1 MCLYKVRQMENNNN
15 GSVGF
20 LSSFYTARQDC
31 KISAGRFCNQTAV
44 AGGVNCNVADDSHN
58 LYSQCKT
65 FTGFPCRLWARV
77 TVSALSLW
85 ETNIPLNIAALL
97 TGINDRD
104 RAWA

>member
-1 MCLYKVRQMENNNN
+1 MGNNND

-20 LSSFYTARQDC
+20 LSGYYTARQDC
-31 KISAGRFCNQTAV
+31 KISADRFCNQTAG
-44 AGGVNCNVADDSHN
+44 AGGCNCNVVDDSHN

-97 TGINDRD
+97 TDRD
-104 RAWA
+104 R